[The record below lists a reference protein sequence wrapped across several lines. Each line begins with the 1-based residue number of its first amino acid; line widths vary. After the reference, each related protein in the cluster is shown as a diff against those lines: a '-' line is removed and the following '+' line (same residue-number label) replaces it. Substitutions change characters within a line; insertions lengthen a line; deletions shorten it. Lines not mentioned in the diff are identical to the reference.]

1 MPKKIKKSSTKHLA
15 SQILEY
21 NNLSTDV
28 EGKNRK
34 HYREVVNETIEE
46 FLSRE
51 DQVEY
56 YDALFNSFIENG
68 IRYPDILHFYIRL
81 FLGIYIPRK
90 NFCRDHKAPFTF
102 ICDMFFEEVRNS
114 IAFAN
119 RIGGKT
125 TNMAILNHLDMAFKP
140 GCEIASAGAIKE
152 QAQKCYTYFV
162 GFHNR
167 NDYLAELI
175 MPHKPPTMKK
185 TFYANGGFLE
195 VITGTIAGFNSPHPH
210 KVRIDEVELMA
221 WDVLQEGLSMVMTTE
236 SHATRKDIMA
246 QNVLSCITGG
256 TLIDVPRDKR
266 NDPDGVPLM
275 ELKKQFDNGGEL
287 FAYCFSHRAN
297 RFTLKKIKN
306 IWKTKT
312 DKVYKLTYKDGNKEY
327 SLKATEDHLI
337 LLKNGEYK
345 QINELKKNDSLMC
358 FNRKLK
364 GNYHYIDLSEKGEHS
379 KYVPEYYYV
388 YGKTSGIW
396 PSKREHIH
404 HKDFD
409 SYNDLPDNLQKLI
422 INDHMEIHA
431 NCPSTKKQLKEN
443 GRILGQWVK
452 DFWKNGNPKEQEKR
466 RKILSENGKQLWID
480 DYEKMCLASQKGHTE
495 EARIKRSNSL
505 KGLLAGDKNPMFGV
519 SYEDHPKGFLNGK
532 HTKKAIGKIRAATI
546 ENNLLRGE
554 TKLNSLIEK
563 FDVVSMYQDQVLS
576 VSKITNITGYTDT
589 IIKRALQFLGIK
601 IRTKS
606 EQSKAQW
613 QFIERDDYLSD
624 RMRKAANI
632 RHHGINNNN
641 HEVVSV
647 EYAGIEDVYDIE
659 VEDHHNFVVAGGI
672 VLHNSTR
679 KSEAGTMQRLLEKA
693 TKEKR
698 KVGGYKIYKWCI
710 WEVLEKCDREC
721 KDDEYYGTCGALEV
735 CKGRAKTC
743 EGYFKI
749 DDFIDKVTMLDRDT
763 WEAQW
768 ECKRPSRELFV
779 YGKYWNRDKH
789 MIKRPQKKEEKTDK
803 HYVEDPYYI
812 GAIDFGS
819 SPGHPFVY
827 KEYLLDVEKFKKE
840 VEESEYDEMIRS
852 KITFYVSYEYRSG
865 GDTMEAHAEKIK
877 ASPNYSPYM
886 PIFADPSAKQSR
898 IDLEEL
904 YGVMTLEAD
913 NAVVDGIDKVRAHL
927 QFAGNK
933 AHFYMMN
940 DYLDCDEVELV
951 GSDVE
956 FAQYKFKRTQDGK
969 VNQKE
974 PMKMDDHGM
983 DCDRYAVSSAIPY
996 LREEFQPL
1004 WEESTGGFWS

>member
-21 NNLSTDV
+21 NNLSTDA

-51 DQVEY
+51 DQAEY

-246 QNVLSCITGG
+246 QNVLS
-256 TLIDVPRDKR
+256 
-266 NDPDGVPLM
+266 
-275 ELKKQFDNGGEL
+275 
-287 FAYCFSHRAN
+287 
-297 RFTLKKIKN
+297 
-306 IWKTKT
+306 
-312 DKVYKLTYKDGNKEY
+312 
-327 SLKATEDHLI
+327 
-337 LLKNGEYK
+337 
-345 QINELKKNDSLMC
+345 
-358 FNRKLK
+358 
-364 GNYHYIDLSEKGEHS
+364 
-379 KYVPEYYYV
+379 
-388 YGKTSGIW
+388 
-396 PSKREHIH
+396 
-404 HKDFD
+404 
-409 SYNDLPDNLQKLI
+409 
-422 INDHMEIHA
+422 
-431 NCPSTKKQLKEN
+431 
-443 GRILGQWVK
+443 
-452 DFWKNGNPKEQEKR
+452 
-466 RKILSENGKQLWID
+466 
-480 DYEKMCLASQKGHTE
+480 
-495 EARIKRSNSL
+495 
-505 KGLLAGDKNPMFGV
+505 
-519 SYEDHPKGFLNGK
+519 
-532 HTKKAIGKIRAATI
+532 
-546 ENNLLRGE
+546 
-554 TKLNSLIEK
+554 
-563 FDVVSMYQDQVLS
+563 
-576 VSKITNITGYTDT
+576 
-589 IIKRALQFLGIK
+589 
-601 IRTKS
+601 
-606 EQSKAQW
+606 
-613 QFIERDDYLSD
+613 
-624 RMRKAANI
+624 
-632 RHHGINNNN
+632 
-641 HEVVSV
+641 
-647 EYAGIEDVYDIE
+647 
-659 VEDHHNFVVAGGI
+659 
-672 VLHNSTR
+672 STR

-710 WEVLEKCDREC
+710 WEVLEKCDRKCE
-721 KDDEYYGTCGALEV
+721 KDEYYGTCGALEV
-735 CKGRAKTC
+735 CKGRAKNC

-749 DDFIDKVTMLDRDT
+749 DDFIDKVTMLDKDT

-779 YGKYWNRDKH
+779 YGKYWNKDKH
-789 MIKRPQKKEEKTDK
+789 ILRRPQKTEEKTDK
-803 HYVEDPYYI
+803 HFVEDPYYI

-913 NAVVDGIDKVRAHL
+913 NAVIDGIDKVRAHL
-927 QFAGNK
+927 QFAGNR
-933 AHFYMMN
+933 AHFYMLD

-983 DCDRYAVSSAIPY
+983 DCDRYAISSAIPY